1 MSVSHSI
8 PFHNRLIDNVNR
20 DFKVDVSKDI
30 INQFPI
36 RREIFNFFFDLR
48 RKETEKEKKVLM
60 TDSLSKDR
68 RKIGGRVI
76 GVSRVGGRTIE

>member
-1 MSVSHSI
+1 MSRKIS
-8 PFHNRLIDNVNR
+8 LIN
-20 DFKVDVSKDI
+20 F
-30 INQFPI
+30 QF
-36 RREIFNFFFDLR
+36 EEKYLIFFSDLR